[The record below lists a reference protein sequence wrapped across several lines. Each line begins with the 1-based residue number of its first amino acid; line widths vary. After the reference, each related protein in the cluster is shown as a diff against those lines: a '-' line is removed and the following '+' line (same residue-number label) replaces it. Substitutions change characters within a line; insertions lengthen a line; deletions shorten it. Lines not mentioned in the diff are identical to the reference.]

1 MRTSRDTFE
10 DFTPLIVHMQGIL
23 YIRQALV
30 PYLGDRGN
38 SVEEFCSWKQMYR
51 RHF

>member
-1 MRTSRDTFE
+1 MRTSRDILE

-30 PYLGDRGN
+30 LYLEDR
-38 SVEEFCSWKQMYR
+38 SDSIEEVCSWKQMYR